1 MQCSTLCK
9 FYVTD
14 YRYLNQ
20 HLSIDDLDYVKDK
33 PKYKRNRIDTTS
45 VRVND
50 TNDSTDTND
59 INIEVLMDNNYK
71 FNVRTVNTDQVIITG
86 INKQ

>member
-1 MQCSTLCK
+1 MKATTTNNKDTTLK
-9 FYVTD
+9 QRRTTTIYIISSGKD
-14 YRYLNQ
+14 YRFLNQ

-33 PKYKRNRIDTTS
+33 PKHKRNRIDTTS

-59 INIEVLMDNNYK
+59 INE
-71 FNVRTVNTDQVIITG
+71 
-86 INKQ
+86 